1 MQESTMTMMSDAP
14 DAIAALLPILSF
26 AGLAMSLLIIAS
38 MWKVFT
44 KAGRPGWAALIPI
57 YNTVVMLE
65 IAGKPAWW
73 LLLFFIPVVNLIVSV
88 VLFFSLAAAFNKSSL
103 FGLGLM
109 LLGIVFFPLLAFG
122 DAEYQGESPARA

>member
-1 MQESTMTMMSDAP
+1 MQENTMTMISEGSDA
-14 DAIAALLPILSF
+14 IGVLLPILSF
-26 AGLAMSLLIIAS
+26 AGLAMTLLMVAS

-44 KAGRPGWAALIPI
+44 KAGRPGWASLIPI

-73 LLLFFIPVVNLIVSV
+73 FLLFFIPVVNLIVSV
-88 VLFFSLAAAFNKSSL
+88 VLFFALAAAFNKSSA

-109 LLGIVFFPLLAFG
+109 LLGIIFFPLLAFG
-122 DAEYQGESPARA
+122 DAEYRGESMAHA